1 MDRFILFLVFENVLW
16 RGYENEKRIVFVM
29 AFGILNEDGTI
40 QIQAT
45 KQVIKIIKK
54 SSSSVLDE
62 LLIQF

>member
-1 MDRFILFLVFENVLW
+1 
-16 RGYENEKRIVFVM
+16 M